1 MFLARRRHM
10 SYWGFRPYVSVA
22 QRKAKAAREV
32 AKLKKKGRTITPVVV
47 EGRAIA
53 TTFWGK
59 AWCDNLESYSDFAN
73 RLPRGRTYVRNG
85 SVCDLQIE
93 AGRVTAMV
101 CGSELYRITIKIEP
115 LAAATWKAVK
125 AACAGQIGSLVEL
138 LQGRLSKGVMEVVTR
153 PGEGL
158 FPRPREIKLSC
169 SCPDWA
175 DLCKHVAAALY
186 GVGARLDERPELLF
200 TLRQV
205 DHLELVAEAGDAAVR
220 APGAGGAPSGAKTI
234 DAGDLADVFGIEL
247 DGGTAPEPVAAPTVT
262 KEALTAPPTAKPR
275 RGKRRPAAS
284 PVASGNVKSER
295 VPERGKSRKRVPAR
309 ETVKAAHADK
319 SDPRP
324 RTPARRGAGKEPPPA
339 ADPPRRR
346 RKAAVRLASA

>member
-1 MFLARRRHM
+1 M
-10 SYWGFRPYVSVA
+10 SWWGFRPYVSVA

-32 AKLKKKGRTITPVVV
+32 AKLKKKGRTIAPVVV

-59 AWCDNLESYSDFAN
+59 AWCDNLESYSDFEN

-115 LAAATWKAVK
+115 LAAGTWKAVK

-153 PGEGL
+153 PGQGL
-158 FPRPREIKLSC
+158 FPQPREIKLSC

-175 DLCKHVAAALY
+175 DMCKHVAAALY

-200 TLRQV
+200 KLRQV
-205 DHLELVAEAGDAAVR
+205 DHLELVEEAGDAAVR
-220 APGAGGAPSGAKTI
+220 APGAGTPSGAKTI
-234 DAGDLADVFGIEL
+234 ATGDLADVFGIEL
-247 DGGTAPEPVAAPTVT
+247 DDGGESATAAATAPAEGSKRASAAG
-262 KEALTAPPTAKPR
+262 AKPR
-275 RGKRRPAAS
+275 RGKRRPAAQAGANGDVQTADTR
-284 PVASGNVKSER
+284 PKG
-295 VPERGKSRKRVPAR
+295 GKPRTRTAAR
-309 ETVKAAHADK
+309 ETVKAVRTDK

-324 RTPARRGAGKEPPPA
+324 GAHGRAAARKETRP

-346 RKAAVRLASA
+346 SRVAARAGQD